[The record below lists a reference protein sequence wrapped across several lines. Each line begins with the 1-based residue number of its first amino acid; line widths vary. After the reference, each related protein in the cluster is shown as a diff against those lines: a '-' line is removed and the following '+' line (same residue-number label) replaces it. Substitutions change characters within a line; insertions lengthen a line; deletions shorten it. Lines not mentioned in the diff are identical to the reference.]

1 MNTSKTAVSVACL
14 KAQIA
19 VLSPKK
25 RLKFL
30 RVVTEALGDPGV
42 IKFDS
47 VASAKTT
54 AEAQALWAAIVPALM
69 AKP

>member
-1 MNTSKTAVSVACL
+1 MEASKTAVNFACL
-14 KAQIA
+14 KGHMAI
-19 VLSPKK
+19 LSPKK

-30 RVVTEALGDPGV
+30 QAVTEALGDPGV

-47 VASAKTT
+47 VASARTT
-54 AEAQALWAAIVPALM
+54 AQAQALWAAIVPALM